1 MRSVTL
7 KEPRSPAGRRVN
19 SQYRAHV
26 ATLLV
31 VWLVSALPDAAVA
44 SSPAARLKACAA
56 EKNDARRL
64 ACFDREVATL
74 SGTDAAEAPPAV
86 AAMSPEERFGA
97 RGAIVRDLESE
108 RQRHSPD
115 LKSLESTVK
124 RLEQHAT
131 GTLVITLENDQVW
144 MQREANV
151 SVPLRVGD
159 KVVIRAA
166 SLGSYLLRNP
176 TGRTV
181 RVSRV
186 K

>member
-1 MRSVTL
+1 MRCVTVRELRLPVGRSV
-7 KEPRSPAGRRVN
+7 N
-19 SQYRAHV
+19 SHYRARV

-31 VWLVSALPDAAVA
+31 VWLVSALPNAAVA
-44 SSPAARLKACAA
+44 GSPAARLKACAA
-56 EKNDARRL
+56 EKDDALRL

-74 SGTDAAEAPPAV
+74 SGTDAPDAPTAV
-86 AAMSPEERFGA
+86 TEMSPEERFGA

-108 RQRHSPD
+108 RQRYSPD

-131 GTLVITLENDQVW
+131 GVMVITLENDQVW

-159 KVVIRAA
+159 KVMIRAA